1 MNSFDPFKTPSQE
14 AGVLFSPESERS
26 ILVAALNEKR
36 GELCRELMLQLGADD
51 FYEEAHRN
59 IWRCRSSLENA
70 GVAHDISAVL
80 DSARRM
86 GLFVGGGPDF
96 ILKLVRDEALSA
108 ASDLSIRA
116 AAARVK
122 ELSTLR
128 QLTSALQST
137 LHLAQSGMH
146 SCDEIVVMASDA
158 VELARSSGNSK
169 SQGPMHVMHYV
180 ASLTEQLVQRMEG
193 SAPENVVP
201 TGFAGLDDL
210 FMGFAEGDLIILAA
224 RPSMGKTALSLAIT
238 EGAANEGG
246 RNVLYFSTEQSGLQL
261 AYRKVASASRV
272 PATDLRRGTLAG
284 GDFDRV
290 IDGARRVGDTNLW
303 IDEQSEITLPEIR
316 AKSRVFAQKHAKPL
330 IVVDYL
336 QRIAAHRQADPRVI
350 IGEISTGLKNLA
362 KELGAPVIALA
373 QLNRELEKRANK
385 RPMMSDLGESGK
397 IEQDADIILFIYRDE
412 VYNADTKEPG
422 ITEVIAGKNR
432 DGQVG
437 VRKLAFDGRTLRYED
452 LSHV

>member
-1 MNSFDPFKTPSQE
+1 
-14 AGVLFSPESERS
+14 
-26 ILVAALNEKR
+26 
-36 GELCRELMLQLGADD
+36 
-51 FYEEAHRN
+51 
-59 IWRCRSSLENA
+59 
-70 GVAHDISAVL
+70 
-80 DSARRM
+80 
-86 GLFVGGGPDF
+86 
-96 ILKLVRDEALSA
+96 
-108 ASDLSIRA
+108 
-116 AAARVK
+116 
-122 ELSTLR
+122 
-128 QLTSALQST
+128 
-137 LHLAQSGMH
+137 
-146 SCDEIVVMASDA
+146 
-158 VELARSSGNSK
+158 
-169 SQGPMHVMHYV
+169 MHVMHYV

-193 SAPENVVP
+193 SAPENIVP
-201 TGFAGLDDL
+201 TGFASLDDL

-238 EGAANEGG
+238 DEAANQGG

-290 IDGARRVGDTNLW
+290 VDGARQVGDTNLW

-316 AKSRVFAQKHAKPL
+316 AKSRVFAQKHPKPL

-336 QRIAAHRQADPRVI
+336 QRVAAHRQADPRVI

-373 QLNRELEKRANK
+373 QLNRELEKRTNK

-437 VRKLAFDGRTLRYED
+437 IRKLAFSGRTLRYED